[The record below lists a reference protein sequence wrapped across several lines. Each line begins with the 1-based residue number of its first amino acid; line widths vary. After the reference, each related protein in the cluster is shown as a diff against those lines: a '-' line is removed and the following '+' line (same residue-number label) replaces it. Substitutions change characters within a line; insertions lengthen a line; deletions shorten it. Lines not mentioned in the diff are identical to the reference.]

1 MVRVLVE
8 DDVVTVPEP
17 AVGVGVFERC
27 DAEEEAV
34 EAEAVAASAFQAKD
48 VAGAKDPRE
57 APPRPRT
64 IAGKTRVP
72 PSAAV
77 SRPTLFPG
85 VHARGVG
92 VPLPPAAPAAPAP

>member
-34 EAEAVAASAFQAKD
+34 EAVAAAASAFQAKD
-48 VAGAKDPRE
+48 VAAATVGRGAP
-57 APPRPRT
+57 ARPGT
-64 IAGKTRVP
+64 VGWETRGG
-72 PSAAV
+72 
-77 SRPTLFPG
+77 PG
-85 VHARGVG
+85 CWVGDVRDGPG
-92 VPLPPAAPAAPAP
+92 VPLVGARGALRGGGGAAG